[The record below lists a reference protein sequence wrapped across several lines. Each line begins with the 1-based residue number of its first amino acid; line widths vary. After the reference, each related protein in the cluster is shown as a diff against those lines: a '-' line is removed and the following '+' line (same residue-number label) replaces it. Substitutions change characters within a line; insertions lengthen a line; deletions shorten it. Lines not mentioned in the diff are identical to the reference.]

1 MNTTRHDYISSY
13 VLQFHQT
20 ALRHSGTALTLVAI
34 LQGQAQVKRFSRL
47 AEMNAGDV
55 FFVNAGEVWAMTS
68 REGCVALCV
77 DVETALLPLVSYP
90 YADRIQLVDSL
101 VDPEET
107 REVSL
112 VYRDCIFLKDVLE
125 SYRLFNQEEMAGQ
138 RQLMEE
144 KLGLTLV
151 MEYNVQNE
159 INRQFRSVS
168 EDKFVRYYRII
179 DYIQTHLDAKLTLQQ
194 VAEAEKMQKSYFAQ
208 LWKQNDNMTFLECVS
223 RYRLREAERR
233 LLFTAASN
241 GEICKA
247 CGFSDSK
254 YFYRNFQQ
262 EFGMTPSQWK
272 SLWTKSRIPDE
283 RILPPAEGQRYVAAQ
298 QCQLD
303 YVKTDTRLYQQ
314 YLWLRDQPALKA
326 SSSLE
331 LKLDLYHPDN
341 VLMLGQQR
349 VLTWY
354 GFDLLMNLVRQRQ
367 LSVTLQIRM
376 DCLQEEQ
383 DQQEFEELIV
393 QVYARLGTRVTKNWK
408 FELHSRQPQELREA
422 EKLCGW
428 LRKKLPACKVICVL
442 A

>member
-1 MNTTRHDYISSY
+1 M
-13 VLQFHQT
+13 
-20 ALRHSGTALTLVAI
+20 
-34 LQGQAQVKRFSRL
+34 
-47 AEMNAGDV
+47 
-55 FFVNAGEVWAMTS
+55 
-68 REGCVALCV
+68 CV

-125 SYRLFNQEEMAGQ
+125 SYRLFNQEELAGQ

-247 CGFSDSK
+247 CGFSDCLPWLDLRTRS
-254 YFYRNFQQ
+254 
-262 EFGMTPSQWK
+262 
-272 SLWTKSRIPDE
+272 I
-283 RILPPAEGQRYVAAQ
+283 RILPR
-298 QCQLD
+298 
-303 YVKTDTRLYQQ
+303 
-314 YLWLRDQPALKA
+314 
-326 SSSLE
+326 
-331 LKLDLYHPDN
+331 
-341 VLMLGQQR
+341 
-349 VLTWY
+349 
-354 GFDLLMNLVRQRQ
+354 
-367 LSVTLQIRM
+367 
-376 DCLQEEQ
+376 
-383 DQQEFEELIV
+383 
-393 QVYARLGTRVTKNWK
+393 
-408 FELHSRQPQELREA
+408 
-422 EKLCGW
+422 
-428 LRKKLPACKVICVL
+428 
-442 A
+442 

>member
-1 MNTTRHDYISSY
+1 
-13 VLQFHQT
+13 
-20 ALRHSGTALTLVAI
+20 
-34 LQGQAQVKRFSRL
+34 
-47 AEMNAGDV
+47 
-55 FFVNAGEVWAMTS
+55 
-68 REGCVALCV
+68 
-77 DVETALLPLVSYP
+77 
-90 YADRIQLVDSL
+90 
-101 VDPEET
+101 
-107 REVSL
+107 
-112 VYRDCIFLKDVLE
+112 
-125 SYRLFNQEEMAGQ
+125 
-138 RQLMEE
+138 
-144 KLGLTLV
+144 
-151 MEYNVQNE
+151 
-159 INRQFRSVS
+159 
-168 EDKFVRYYRII
+168 
-179 DYIQTHLDAKLTLQQ
+179 
-194 VAEAEKMQKSYFAQ
+194 
-208 LWKQNDNMTFLECVS
+208 
-223 RYRLREAERR
+223 
-233 LLFTAASN
+233 
-241 GEICKA
+241 
-247 CGFSDSK
+247 
-254 YFYRNFQQ
+254 
-262 EFGMTPSQWK
+262 MTPSQWK

-383 DQQEFEELIV
+383 DQQEFEELIA

-422 EKLCGW
+422 EKLCGGCG
-428 LRKKLPACKVICVL
+428 RSCLPAK
-442 A
+442 